1 MNEDEWER
9 RYNESPCGL
18 LSSTAEGTILEANA
32 TLLEWMGYG
41 LDELVGRPF
50 TSLLEPG
57 SKLFYATRHLPVLHL
72 QGRVDQVALTMVTAD
87 GTPMPVLVNSVLI
100 PEGASAVVRTAVFDA
115 TERLEY
121 ERELVNARRSAE
133 SSESR
138 VRILQDVSSTFGLSA
153 NDEDVVESFAEIARE
168 AFAATHASVLLYDE
182 AGELHL
188 AAGTNP
194 LWGNVAPVETLRRS
208 PVEIVVTVDD
218 ADTDYPDLAAGL
230 RAARLD
236 ALSIMPLST
245 ESEQLGILVCLFS
258 RQRDFDAQFFELQRA
273 LGRQASQT
281 LVRVRLQRQ
290 LSHMALHD
298 QLTGLANRQLLL
310 QSIDAA
316 IADAERSG
324 DALSLVFLDIDGFKA
339 VNDRLGHAAGDAVL
353 REVAERL
360 RNAVRADDILGRM
373 GGDEFVVICPTA
385 DARAAASIAERL
397 RSFSRHQIEAGPEP
411 LWVSASIGVAT
422 YSPEV
427 DGRPSPQELLIRAD
441 AAMYESKGSGKD
453 NVSHEQLQPP
463 TLEHS

>member
-1 MNEDEWER
+1 MNEGEWER

-18 LSSTAEGTILEANA
+18 LSATAEGTILEANA
-32 TLLEWMGYG
+32 TLLEWMGCR

-72 QGRVDQVALTMVTAD
+72 QGRVGQVALTMITAD

-100 PEGASAVVRTAVFDA
+100 PAGDSGVVRTAVFDA

-168 AFAATHASVLLYDE
+168 AFTATHASVLLYDE
-182 AGELHL
+182 AGELYL

-218 ADTDYPDLAAGL
+218 AETDYPDLAAGL

-245 ESEQLGILVCLFS
+245 ESQQLGILVCLFA
-258 RQRDFDAQFFELQRA
+258 RPREFDAQFFELQRA

-316 IADAERSG
+316 IADAEQSG

-397 RSFSRHQIEAGPEP
+397 RSFSRHRIEAGPAP

-422 YSPEV
+422 YSPEL
-427 DGRPSPQELLIRAD
+427 DERPSPQELLIRAD
-441 AAMYESKGSGKD
+441 AAMYDSKVSGKD
-453 NVSHEQLQPP
+453 NVSHEHLQPP
-463 TLEHS
+463 SLEHS